1 MTDSSVQ
8 VPQQPTKQLDTTTV
22 STTAGEVHRQ
32 SVSIGSHDS
41 VDRVAL
47 VADALKVHVVNGDDA
62 GVVALDAAT
71 LAALETVSIANF
83 PATQPVSAT
92 ALPLPTGAATA
103 AKQLPD
109 GHNVTITNQGLTD
122 AQLRATAVPVS
133 VASLP
138 LPSGAA
144 TSAKQLPDG
153 HNVTV
158 SNQLAQGLTDSQ
170 LRASAVPVSASALP
184 LPSGAATAAN
194 QLPNNHLVTVSNQ
207 ITGFATQTT
216 LAAVDEKLGNTL
228 LVQEQ
233 AITTATLSNVAASL
247 VSTTILAANTGRKG
261 ATVYND
267 TAGTLRLAFAATASA
282 TSFTVAIAAA
292 GYYELPVRYT
302 GVISGIFATA
312 TGAARVTEV
321 V

>member
-83 PATQPVSAT
+83 PATQEVSAT

-109 GHNVTITNQGLTD
+109 GHNVTVVNQGLTD
-122 AQLRATAVPVS
+122 AQLRA
-133 VASLP
+133 
-138 LPSGAA
+138 
-144 TSAKQLPDG
+144 
-153 HNVTV
+153 
-158 SNQLAQGLTDSQ
+158 
-170 LRASAVPVSASALP
+170 SAVPVSAAALP
-184 LPSGAATAAN
+184 LPTGAATAAN
-194 QLPNNHLVTVSNQ
+194 QLPDNHSVTVSNQ

-216 LAAVDEKLGNTL
+216 LAAVDAKLGNTL

-247 VSTTILAANTGRKG
+247 VSTTILAANTNRKG

-312 TGAARVTEV
+312 TGAARVTEMV
-321 V
+321 